1 MSEALETARLYDA
14 AFNAQD
20 AETRAANQMPNIE
33 VMLPGGVTLR
43 GPDEVAAAVG
53 GFWEALPDCK
63 ITPANVVAA
72 EDTVLT
78 EGILSGTHT
87 GPFRTPQGEIR
98 LAATASNCAT
108 RASSRFGTGRSLTKT
123 CTSIS
128 LSSFSSW
135 GRFRRPLEESR
146 ARTSD
151 YALAH
156 SWRRATVGRGDP
168 ARRCRSSRSR
178 TH

>member
-87 GPFRTPQGEIR
+87 GPFRTPQGEIP
-98 LAATASNCAT
+98 ASGN
-108 RASSRFGTGRSLTKT
+108 RVKLRYASVKQIRDGKVAHENLYFDQ
-123 CTSIS
+123 
-128 LSSFSSW
+128 
-135 GRFRRPLEESR
+135 LELLQQLG
-146 ARTSD
+146 
-151 YALAH
+151 ALPPP
-156 SWRRATVGRGDP
+156 T
-168 ARRCRSSRSR
+168 
-178 TH
+178 